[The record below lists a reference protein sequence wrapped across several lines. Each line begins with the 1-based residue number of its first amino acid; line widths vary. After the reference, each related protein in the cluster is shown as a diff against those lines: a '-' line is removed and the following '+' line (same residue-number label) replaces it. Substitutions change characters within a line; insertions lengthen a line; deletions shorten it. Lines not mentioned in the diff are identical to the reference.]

1 MATSNQQP
9 ATSTRQ
15 RFEQMI
21 FQRGVFEN
29 QAKAIMD
36 YAIPLIDAQYE
47 FDKIAHKI
55 DWNGL
60 AEGYPDPF
68 YSMTFQINI
77 KPLVVLW
84 IEENLPQ
91 AWFRSMFI

>member
-1 MATSNQQP
+1 MTATNQ
-9 ATSTRQ
+9 TTRQ

-29 QAKAIMD
+29 QAKSIMD
-36 YAIPLIDAQYE
+36 YAIPLVNAQYE
-47 FDKIAHKI
+47 SQEIAHRI

-60 AEGYPDPF
+60 ADGYPETF
-68 YSMTFQINI
+68 YSMTFHVNI
-77 KPLVVLW
+77 KPFVIAW
-84 IEENLPQ
+84 IDQNLPQ